1 MTARFYFVCV
11 FSHAGGNVCTE
22 IVFFTPNNRYIFF
35 LNNVIYLYNLIF
47 VSEVNSLRHM
57 NDVSV
62 DWH

>member
-1 MTARFYFVCV
+1 MHRN
-11 FSHAGGNVCTE
+11 S
-22 IVFFTPNNRYIFF
+22 FFTPNNRHIFF
-35 LNNVIYLYNLIF
+35 LNNLIYLYNLIF

>member
-11 FSHAGGNVCTE
+11 FSHAGGNVCTG
-22 IVFFTPNNRYIFF
+22 IVFLLQTTDISFF
-35 LNNVIYLYNLIF
+35 LNNLIHLYNLTF